1 MLEAMGLAMPV
12 LSGSLPPF
20 PPSVGWALILLKG
33 EMQVS
38 LVPLSLPRYFRE
50 LFYFRGTYWG
60 AGHLQ
65 SEGYFGRGKGRPR
78 QG

>member
-20 PPSVGWALILLKG
+20 PASVGWALILLKG
-33 EMQVS
+33 VMQVF
-38 LVPLSLPRYFRE
+38 LVPLSLPRYFWE
-50 LFYFRGTYWG
+50 LFYVRGTYWS

-65 SEGYFGRGKGRPR
+65 NEGYFGRGKWRPR